1 MSSDVARRVSSTVWW
16 TQATPIGEIVVVSGD
31 SGVHRIWFDA
41 SAHDNGAI
49 DKVAIVGSA
58 REARD
63 RAVARQLD
71 EWFVGSRHDFSLAVA
86 WPSDL
91 SPFARTVL
99 ETLAERVPWGETVS
113 YGELAELAG
122 RARAARAVGR
132 IMSANPV
139 PFVIPCHRV
148 IAAGGLIGGYGGGRN
163 AVELKRRLLE
173 REGVYLRGQ
182 CSAVRE
188 VAIPS
193 KP

>member
-1 MSSDVARRVSSTVWW
+1 MVPRRVSSTVWW
-16 TQATPIGEIVVVSGD
+16 TQATPFGEIVVVSSD
-31 SGVHRIWFDA
+31 AGVHRIWFDA
-41 SAHDNGAI
+41 DDNGAA
-49 DKVAIVGSA
+49 DRAAIVGSA
-58 REARD
+58 REGRD
-63 RAVARQLD
+63 RVVARQLD
-71 EWFVGSRHDFSLAVA
+71 EWFAASRHDFSLAVA
-86 WPSDL
+86 WPRDL

-99 ETLAERVPWGETVS
+99 ETLAVRVPWGETVS

-122 RARAARAVGR
+122 RPRAARAVGR

-139 PFVIPCHRV
+139 PFVVPCHRV
-148 IAAGGLIGGYGGGRN
+148 IAAGGRIGGYGGGRN